1 MRKRSSNPAFRVA
14 NNGRCSTAEWSGSR
28 QQLLDKRAW
37 MLRRLR
43 FPPASSRSNTEP
55 SSDVTT
61 SRGPKKG
68 GGEVEC
74 DHQKKVVPARDW
86 LDPLLHDVTGNF
98 QKVPFV
104 SSGIC
109 VRRCPSQHVDGATPY
124 WRGC

>member
-74 DHQKKVVPARDW
+74 DHQKKVFRR
-86 LDPLLHDVTGNF
+86 
-98 QKVPFV
+98 
-104 SSGIC
+104 GIGWTLC
-109 VRRCPSQHVDGATPY
+109 STMSPETSRKFRLFRAGSACAVVHRNM
-124 WRGC
+124 